1 MPRGNAGGLAGWGHA
16 GKAGVTMP
24 AKGRMVQR
32 PYDQAERD
40 AIAEAAKTCSLSA
53 KQAQTLLGRD
63 TRDVYLND
71 RAYWKNV
78 PAGVWD
84 YYIGGYQVM
93 KKWLSYR
100 EEELLDRAL
109 RREEA
114 REVTGM
120 ARRLAAIVLL
130 QPSLDENYR
139 RVAAHAYA
147 WPGTLDSPGGYRFTP
162 KTRRLPPATGAEGA
176 SPFMR
181 KPYLC
186 ALCVLCG

>member
-1 MPRGNAGGLAGWGHA
+1 MTAGWGHA

-24 AKGRMVQR
+24 AKGRIVQR

-40 AIAEAAKTCSLSA
+40 AIAEAAKTCGLSA

-71 RAYWKNV
+71 RAYGKNV

-84 YYIGGYQVM
+84 YTIGGYQVI
-93 KKWLSYR
+93 KNWLSYR
-100 EEELLDRAL
+100 EEELLGRAL

-120 ARRLAAIVLL
+120 ACRLAAIVLL
-130 QPSLDENYR
+130 QPPLDENYR

-147 WPGTLDSPGGYRFTP
+147 WPGTPDSPGG
-162 KTRRLPPATGAEGA
+162 
-176 SPFMR
+176 
-181 KPYLC
+181 
-186 ALCVLCG
+186 